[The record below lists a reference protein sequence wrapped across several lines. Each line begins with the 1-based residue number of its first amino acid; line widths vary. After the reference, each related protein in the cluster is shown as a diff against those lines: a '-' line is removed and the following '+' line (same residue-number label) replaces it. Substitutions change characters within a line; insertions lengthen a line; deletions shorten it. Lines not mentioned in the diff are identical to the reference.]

1 MPYSRI
7 RENTAS
13 LWMTKDSTRAQY
25 PTDGQGGI
33 ANTSSQSLFADAGPS
48 RPIIIEAVL
57 CEWNISGSD
66 IFVNIRDLNAVEIF
80 SLRVKSTGTTASDKV
95 SSYTSVGGPYGV
107 RVEQPVLVRI
117 NSSGISPIGGLN
129 TVGLVHIFFRYA

>member
-33 ANTSSQSLFADAGPS
+33 ANTSPQSLFADAGPS

-57 CEWNISGSD
+57 CDWNISGSD
-66 IFVNIRDLNAVEIF
+66 IFVNIRDLNADEIF
-80 SLRVKSTGTTASDKV
+80 SLRVKSTGATASDKV
-95 SSYTSVGGPYGV
+95 SSYSIVGGPYGV

-117 NSSGISPIGGLN
+117 NSAGISPIGGLN